1 MRRWISVLDWLP
13 HYRRADFPG
22 DLIAGVTGAAVLVP
36 QSMAYAQIAHLPPV
50 VGLYAS
56 VVPLL
61 VYAVLGRVPQLGI
74 GPLASISIVS
84 AVGVGKLAPDTS
96 ARFIALSATL
106 AVIVGVV
113 HLAIGLLRL
122 GFLIRFLSEP
132 VMVGF
137 LGALGVLLIATQL
150 GALTGVQIQSTSTR
164 VYEILRDWIEGLD
177 GASLTTTALGVSSIV
192 VLLAARRWGRLP
204 SALLLIVISSLAVVA
219 LSLDDHGIAVVG
231 EVPSGLALPQNP
243 PWSLHDVQVLL
254 PYAFT
259 ITLISILEA
268 MTLAREF
275 AEEHDFEID
284 ANQEI
289 GAIGASNVAAGFF
302 QGMVVTSAITR
313 STILDAAGART
324 QLSGALS
331 ALIVAPLLMFGT
343 GTFRY
348 IPICVLGAIVVV
360 AVLPFIKIAEAR
372 RLWHVQRADFWVMAL
387 AFVAT
392 VVLGLELGVLLAIAT
407 SVTLIV
413 YRVSRPHLPELG
425 RLPGT
430 DSFVELSRHPSAE
443 TYPDTAIVR
452 VEAPLYFTNADAL
465 GKRLQRLERDHPE
478 LHTIVLDASG
488 VDHLDATADH
498 ELRKLAARYRDRG
511 VTLLLV
517 NVEDDVRRVM
527 DASGLTELVGA
538 EHFFATDSDAVAH
551 LARPG
556 GR

>member
-13 HYRRADFPG
+13 NYRRRDLPG
-22 DLIAGVTGAAVLVP
+22 DVIAGLTGAAVLVP

-61 VYAVLGRVPQLGI
+61 VYAVLGRVPQLGM

-96 ARFIALSATL
+96 AQFIALSATL

-150 GALTGVQIQSTSTR
+150 GALTGIPIESTSTR
-164 VYEILRDWIEGLD
+164 AFEILRDWIEGLD
-177 GASLTTTALGVSSIV
+177 GASVTTTALGVASIV
-192 VLLAARRWGRLP
+192 VLLVAKRWGRLP

-219 LSLDDHGIAVVG
+219 FSLDDHGIAVVG
-231 EVPSGLALPQNP
+231 EVPSGLALPENP

-268 MTLAREF
+268 MTLARQF
-275 AEEHDFEID
+275 AEEHDFEIEP
-284 ANQEI
+284 NQEI

-331 ALIVAPLLMFGT
+331 ALIVAPLLMFGA

-348 IPICVLGAIVVV
+348 IPICVLGAIVIV
-360 AVLPFIKIAEAR
+360 AVLPFIKVAEAR
-372 RLWHVQRADFWVMAL
+372 RLWRVQRADFWVMAL

-392 VVLGLELGVLLAIAT
+392 LVLGLELGVLLAVAT
-407 SVTLIV
+407 SITLIV
-413 YRVSRPHLPELG
+413 YRVSRPHMPELG
-425 RLPGT
+425 RMPGT
-430 DSFVELSRHPSAE
+430 DSFVELSTHPAAE

-465 GKRLQRLERDHPE
+465 ATRFQRLERDHPG
-478 LHTIVLDASG
+478 LRTIVLDASG

-498 ELRKLAARYRDRG
+498 ELRKLAGRYRDRG

-517 NVEDDVRRVM
+517 NVDEDVRRVM

-538 EHFFATDSDAVAH
+538 EHFFATDADAVGH
-551 LARPG
+551 LARPSG
-556 GR
+556 G